1 MAFVK
6 GFDINGINTTQT
18 ACIELQGRP
27 NAATEGAVGLLG
39 IDVTSPTKD
48 VYKCVAVNGAVYTW
62 ELLSSGMSILVSS
75 QSTEWIRE
83 NNYPSVGFDIDKI
96 IKPDN
101 YVVKVGDLIMCKAG
115 YIYKVDRIKSTYY
128 EATYTDI
135 FVNRDGVGIDSVEQ
149 KDISDENGYN
159 IATRVTIKL
168 TNGNTYS
175 FDVKNA
181 YQLAVAKGYKGTEE
195 EWLDNIGYDSWLK
208 GMAVTQETYDALPEE
223 EKNKPGYMY
232 VIKDADIEVD
242 SADTL
247 KLEKVDEHTFTEG
260 DNEWSVSLTKGGVYM
275 VNVEYRFGEQYSGFN
290 NVYTTGMFYAANP
303 DSNGKYYSNFGY
315 HFNATVYCKVEC
327 TNTSNG
333 MWKFG
338 LFARNTSNEES
349 SAPGRITLY
358 KIK

>member
-62 ELLSSGMSILVSS
+62 ELLSTGMSILAS
-75 QSTEWIRE
+75 
-83 NNYPSVGFDIDKI
+83 NNTTSGTSKKVYFPHEEVQT
-96 IKPDN
+96 PDN
-101 YVVKVGDLIMCKAG
+101 YVVKVGDLIIDATG
-115 YIYKVDRIKSTYY
+115 YIYRVIGIERAHYLT
-128 EATYTDI
+128 EYTGVH
-135 FVNRDGVGIDSVEQ
+135 VNRDGVGINSVEQ

-232 VIKDADIEVD
+232 VIKDAKTAVD
-242 SADTL
+242 SL
-247 KLEKVDEHTFTEG
+247 
-260 DNEWSVSLTKGGVYM
+260 SLTTQYTYEVESNDLTFLDVDNTPMGKWCLIRFKPITYDNSPISYYTGVIY
-275 VNVEYRFGEQYSGFN
+275 VPRE
-290 NVYTTGMFYAANP
+290 
-303 DSNGKYYSNFGY
+303 
-315 HFNATVYCKVEC
+315 
-327 TNTSNG
+327 
-333 MWKFG
+333 
-338 LFARNTSNEES
+338 SNETGYAYIGGDDTYYCTISYEGTHYNQWMMRVMKIVDGTS
-349 SAPGRITLY
+349 SAVNGTVTL
-358 KIK
+358 IPIG

>member
-83 NNYPSVGFDIDKI
+83 DNYPSVGFDIDKI

-115 YIYKVDRIKSTYY
+115 YIYKVDRIASTYY

-149 KDISDENGYN
+149 EVISDESGS
-159 IATRVTIKL
+159 ATQVTIKL
-168 TNGNTYS
+168 TNGKTYS
-175 FDVKNA
+175 FEVKNGQTA

-232 VIKDADIEVD
+232 VIKDAKTTVD
-242 SADTL
+242 SLSLTTQYTYEVESNDLTFL
-247 KLEKVDEHTFTEG
+247 DVDNTPMGKWCLIRFKPITYGNSPISYYTGVIYVPRESNETGYAYIGG
-260 DNEWSVSLTKGGVYM
+260 DNT
-275 VNVEYRFGEQYSGFN
+275 
-290 NVYTTGMFYAANP
+290 
-303 DSNGKYYSNFGY
+303 YY
-315 HFNATVYCKVEC
+315 C
-327 TNTSNG
+327 TISYEGTHYNQWVMRVMQIVDG
-333 MWKFG
+333 
-338 LFARNTSNEES
+338 ES
-349 SAPGRITLY
+349 SPTYGTVTL
-358 KIK
+358 IPIG

>member
-1 MAFVK
+1 V
-6 GFDINGINTTQT
+6 GIN
-18 ACIELQGRP
+18 
-27 NAATEGAVGLLG
+27 
-39 IDVTSPTKD
+39 
-48 VYKCVAVNGAVYTW
+48 
-62 ELLSSGMSILVSS
+62 
-75 QSTEWIRE
+75 
-83 NNYPSVGFDIDKI
+83 
-96 IKPDN
+96 
-101 YVVKVGDLIMCKAG
+101 
-115 YIYKVDRIKSTYY
+115 
-128 EATYTDI
+128 
-135 FVNRDGVGIDSVEQ
+135 SVEQ
-149 KDISDENGYN
+149 KTISDENGYN

-168 TNGNTYS
+168 TNGNKYS
-175 FDVKNA
+175 FEVKNGQTA
-181 YQLAVAKGYKGTEE
+181 YQLAVEKGYEGTEE

-275 VNVEYRFGEQYSGFN
+275 VNVEYRYGEQYSGFN
-290 NVYTTGMFYAANP
+290 NIYTTGMFYAANP

-315 HFNATVYCKVEC
+315 HLNSTVYCKVEC
-327 TNTSNG
+327 TDTLNG

-338 LFARNTSNEES
+338 LFGRNTSNEES